1 MQIEA
6 EEDQVDQRLD
16 VFLRDRCSELSRSRI
31 QALIKGGGVTVNG
44 IVVRSSYRVQAG
56 DNIEFEVPAPQPLE
70 ARAED
75 IPLDIVYEDA
85 DLLVV
90 NKAAGMTVHPAP
102 GSRDGTLVNALLHY
116 CSDLSGINGVL
127 RPGIVHRLD
136 KATSGLLVVAK
147 SDAAHRPLAAQLEKH
162 EVERRYLA
170 LVWGTIKEPRGTV
183 DAPLER
189 NQKNRRKICV
199 MDSGRRA
206 RTHFEVVERNPF
218 TCLLKIELETG
229 RTHQIRVHME
239 HIGHP
244 VYGDPVY
251 SGRERTEGIR
261 PELRY
266 QARQM
271 LGMIDRQALH
281 AQELSFVH
289 PLTGEALCFSA
300 EMPEDMLALVEAARH

>member
-6 EEDQVDQRLD
+6 EEDQVEQRLD
-16 VFLRDRCSELSRSRI
+16 IFLRDRCSELSRSRI
-31 QALIKGGGVTVNG
+31 QLLIKAGDVTVNG
-44 IVVRSSYRVQAG
+44 VVVRSSYQVQAG
-56 DNIEFEVPAPQPLE
+56 DCIELEVPAPQPLE
-70 ARAED
+70 ARAQD

-102 GSRDGTLVNALLHY
+102 GARDGTLVNALLHH
-116 CSDLSGINGVL
+116 CSDLSGTNGVL

-147 SDAAHRPLAAQLEKH
+147 NDVAHRQLAAQLEEH
-162 EVERRYLA
+162 DIERRYLA
-170 LVWGTIKEPRGTV
+170 LVWGTIKEANGTV

-189 NQKNRRKICV
+189 NHKNRKKICV
-199 MDSGRRA
+199 MAGGRHA
-206 RTHFEVVERNPF
+206 RTRFEVLERNPF

-244 VYGDPVY
+244 VYGDPIY

-261 PELRY
+261 PELRR

-271 LGMIDRQALH
+271 LGLIDRQALH
-281 AQELSFVH
+281 AQSLSFVH
-289 PLTGEALCFSA
+289 PRTDEALCFNA
-300 EMPEDMLALVEAARH
+300 EMPEDMLALIEAARH